1 VQSFR
6 KLKESKY
13 TYPETSQIV
22 RDPDML
28 LAIYLDSLILPTH
41 ELTIVWDKRML
52 AYTMKY
58 NREIILRV
66 EKLSRE
72 KGVNIRIILEF
83 SKDTASFVKSLRY
96 CNKRH
101 LANVEES
108 FQISDNVMS
117 VTPFL
122 NKQEEQLDQILWS
135 NSKYAVERKQSL
147 FNSLWKMAIPIP
159 LEKDDLR

>member
-1 VQSFR
+1 
-6 KLKESKY
+6 
-13 TYPETSQIV
+13 
-22 RDPDML
+22 ML

-41 ELTIVWDKRML
+41 ELTIVWDNRML
-52 AYTMKY
+52 VYTMKY

-66 EKLSRE
+66 DKLSRE
-72 KGVNIRIILEF
+72 KGVNFRIILEF
-83 SKDTASFVKSLRY
+83 DKDTASFVKSLIY

-108 FQISDNVMS
+108 FQISDNVMY

-122 NKQEEQLDQILWS
+122 NKQDEQLDQILWS

-147 FNSLWKMAIPIP
+147 FNTLWKLAIPIA